1 MHRYMN
7 YKEIFDNREMAI
19 NKLSNIIPENI
30 IANGNTLF
38 IGISLGG
45 AYMAQKMALNFGRD
59 NDILLNEH
67 VKAPNNEE
75 LTIAIVTESEDVV
88 IHNQLIDSF
97 DISEDFIYN
106 EARRQYDTKILDNK
120 YKFRQGDDIAKV
132 EGKTVIL
139 VDEAIETGLSM
150 YASIKSMIS
159 LGAKSIYLLS
169 PIIDKVAYSNLL
181 TICDG
186 VYTPHRVSNYVSHDY
201 YYKELLPLTYK
212 DIQVHITI

>member
-7 YKEIFDNREMAI
+7 YKEIFDNRDVAI
-19 NKLSNIIPENI
+19 HKLSNIIPENI
-30 IANGNTLF
+30 ISNGNTLF

-45 AYMAQKMALNFGRD
+45 AYMAQKLALNFGRES
-59 NDILLNEH
+59 DILLNEH

-75 LTIAIVTESEDVV
+75 LTIALVTESEDVV

-106 EARRQYDTKILDNK
+106 EARQQYDTKILDNK

-132 EGKTVIL
+132 QGKTVIL
-139 VDEAIETGLSM
+139 VDEAIETGFSM

-186 VYTPHRVSNYVSHDY
+186 VYTPHRVNNYVSRDY

-212 DIQVHITI
+212 DIKIQVSL